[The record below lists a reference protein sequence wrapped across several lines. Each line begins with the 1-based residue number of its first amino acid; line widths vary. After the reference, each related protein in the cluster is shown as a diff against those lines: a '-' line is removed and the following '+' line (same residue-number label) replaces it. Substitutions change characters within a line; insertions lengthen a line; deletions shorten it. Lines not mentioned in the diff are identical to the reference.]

1 MENGTKV
8 KLGMARLEGENSVS
22 VVLHFSEGMREFIAA
37 ESLRPR
43 SIDITN

>member
-22 VVLHFSEGMREFIAA
+22 VLHFSEGMREFIAA